1 MNTYH
6 LLATIHLLA
15 NAMVL
20 GGVFMNVFIVWPAAK
35 ATLGRTGFLLE
46 FLVNEGRRIAP
57 WIYAGLGAILVSWIG
72 LLLVHPPVTGAD
84 DVRLGVRFLAYA
96 VMLGNTLYAT
106 LRVWPALQFSTEDE
120 AWPLWAGYLRLGR
133 ATFAG
138 GLVLFVLG
146 AWQK

>member
-35 ATLGRTGFLLE
+35 ATLGRTGFPLD

-84 DVRLGVRFLAYA
+84 DVRLGVRLLAYA
-96 VMLGNTLYAT
+96 VMLGNSLYAT
-106 LRVWPALQFSTEDE
+106 SASGPRFNSPPKTKRGRSGPAICGWGARPS
-120 AWPLWAGYLRLGR
+120 R
-133 ATFAG
+133 A
-138 GLVLFVLG
+138 
-146 AWQK
+146 